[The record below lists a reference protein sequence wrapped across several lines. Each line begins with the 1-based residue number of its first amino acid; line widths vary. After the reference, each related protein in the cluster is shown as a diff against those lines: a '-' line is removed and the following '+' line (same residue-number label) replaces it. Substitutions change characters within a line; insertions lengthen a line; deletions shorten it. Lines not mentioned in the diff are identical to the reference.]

1 MRRTVHSVKATSVV
15 ALLIGIL
22 IEYTVIRESID
33 LGFYTALFLIGYVR
47 YSIY

>member
-22 IEYTVIRESID
+22 IEYTVIRESIN
-33 LGFYTALFLIGYVR
+33 LGFYAALFLIGYVR